1 MLNFLF
7 LYFQLHFSL
16 SSTVFDWIKVNSY
29 SYSPLTLNKDGY
41 FIYEGRPIEVEIIM
55 PDYLDLEINKGFRLY
70 QFKLKTDVKYNP
82 VTDVYTGEYIS
93 YTFSKSQKITIKN
106 PSSYFVLYSPLK
118 NLNNLNST
126 IKTIYITFMP
136 QINKSIKP
144 NLITNLDISYSY
156 INHYFNIDM
165 SKLDVENSN
174 IPSLLEIS
182 KKNDGDLKITINGKS
197 CSSKKC
203 NFDLSNLKSL
213 EGTNYQ
219 LNIRNVNLNKKV
231 SSQTIY
237 FLLTEK
243 PDQTIS
249 IKTNNFISRNYINDF
264 SKHFIYKGSYL
275 KKYYDLQE
283 GAYVIKGSPKISY
296 YISSPNSIKYET
308 KEWKSFTSYNLN
320 IIYFLP
326 KSSSQNDI
334 IIRNK
339 DTIKHGTKGTIS
351 IIPVPPTVELQ
362 FPSKF
367 TYKEKK
373 NDNYPHLLRIIVD
386 SNYNDDLFIK
396 FPSNTECCEG
406 KLFENNQLSKI
417 TKCSKI
423 NIKPFN
429 SKINN
434 IYTII
439 FKGDIEMKT
448 EKNIN
453 YISINQYEM
462 KSFSLKNELFFEYN
476 KKTENNLYIKFNNP
490 SFQYK
495 IQINIFEKEVNYNPI
510 SKQYNN
516 IKSSQNLNYN
526 LQFSALSK
534 GRIIIL
540 IKCEGIANSLNATIC
555 SYNDIISIREGN
567 IILQT
572 NQPQIFKDFFEKTYI
587 VFELILNDNKYYKLE
602 INSNVDGYSKSM
614 LENINNDNLK
624 DNNEDNGSICNER
637 KCSFSIQGPLKK
649 YIEVK
654 PNYINNDDDNKTVKT
669 LTILLRLD
677 KNEYKMSNSF
687 NEKIYFISS
696 FQYVLNIEDKG
707 ILDKYSIAKE
717 AGFVIKTEKGGLSK
731 YGLTIKKISNDQNI
745 DINTFTYYY
754 DNDEYIEFYLP
765 NPSNNK
771 ISITLISN
779 FIFDDP
785 SYFSFAYIPPTK
797 IINFG
802 EKIKIEESIKGIP
815 IFIRLNKYQSNS
827 KIVNDYIIGITEGY
841 YTKGKIFDS
850 NNKFNSFSKIK
861 KQYSLVSD
869 DYPYETYTFKF
880 NQKVEIGFIPIDG
893 KINYYKERKYKSSLT
908 LKFNKAESIYYIGLY
923 DKKYNSAKAFI
934 NKKDNKTEVQI
945 TQYLYNEKEIYNM
958 NAGNTIN
965 KNEILLDSQND
976 VYKFTSNGPTEITF
990 SISNEIISTSSLFIV
1005 LIVIIVIVIVAII
1018 VVGIIKFGKESQSD
1032 YLNVGS
1038 IGV

>member
-1 MLNFLF
+1 
-7 LYFQLHFSL
+7 
-16 SSTVFDWIKVNSY
+16 
-29 SYSPLTLNKDGY
+29 
-41 FIYEGRPIEVEIIM
+41 
-55 PDYLDLEINKGFRLY
+55 
-70 QFKLKTDVKYNP
+70 
-82 VTDVYTGEYIS
+82 
-93 YTFSKSQKITIKN
+93 
-106 PSSYFVLYSPLK
+106 
-118 NLNNLNST
+118 
-126 IKTIYITFMP
+126 
-136 QINKSIKP
+136 
-144 NLITNLDISYSY
+144 
-156 INHYFNIDM
+156 
-165 SKLDVENSN
+165 
-174 IPSLLEIS
+174 
-182 KKNDGDLKITINGKS
+182 
-197 CSSKKC
+197 
-203 NFDLSNLKSL
+203 
-213 EGTNYQ
+213 
-219 LNIRNVNLNKKV
+219 
-231 SSQTIY
+231 
-237 FLLTEK
+237 
-243 PDQTIS
+243 
-249 IKTNNFISRNYINDF
+249 
-264 SKHFIYKGSYL
+264 
-275 KKYYDLQE
+275 
-283 GAYVIKGSPKISY
+283 
-296 YISSPNSIKYET
+296 
-308 KEWKSFTSYNLN
+308 
-320 IIYFLP
+320 
-326 KSSSQNDI
+326 
-334 IIRNK
+334 
-339 DTIKHGTKGTIS
+339 
-351 IIPVPPTVELQ
+351 
-362 FPSKF
+362 
-367 TYKEKK
+367 
-373 NDNYPHLLRIIVD
+373 
-386 SNYNDDLFIK
+386 
-396 FPSNTECCEG
+396 
-406 KLFENNQLSKI
+406 
-417 TKCSKI
+417 
-423 NIKPFN
+423 
-429 SKINN
+429 
-434 IYTII
+434 
-439 FKGDIEMKT
+439 
-448 EKNIN
+448 
-453 YISINQYEM
+453 
-462 KSFSLKNELFFEYN
+462 
-476 KKTENNLYIKFNNP
+476 
-490 SFQYK
+490 
-495 IQINIFEKEVNYNPI
+495 
-510 SKQYNN
+510 
-516 IKSSQNLNYN
+516 
-526 LQFSALSK
+526 
-534 GRIIIL
+534 
-540 IKCEGIANSLNATIC
+540 
-555 SYNDIISIREGN
+555 
-567 IILQT
+567 
-572 NQPQIFKDFFEKTYI
+572 
-587 VFELILNDNKYYKLE
+587 
-602 INSNVDGYSKSM
+602 M

-624 DNNEDNGSICNER
+624 DNNEDNGSICNEK

-731 YGLTIKKISNDQNI
+731 YGITIKKISNDQNI

-802 EKIKIEESIKGIP
+802 EKIKVEESIKGIP

-850 NNKFNSFSKIK
+850 NNKLNSFSKIK

-893 KINYYKERKYKSSLT
+893 EIKYYKERKYNSSLT

-923 DKKYNSAKAFI
+923 DKKYNPAKANI

-990 SISNEIISTSSLFIV
+990 SISNEIISSSSLFIV

-1018 VVGIIKFGKESQSD
+1018 VVGIIKFSKGSQSD